1 MIPKHRPHAKAE
13 QAVYDLI
20 VTDFFPRVRFTAY
33 DVYCHKAEPKDED
46 LETALAQLEFEKKI
60 QRVARVFDEVDMSG
74 MVYSVAGEDGYRS
87 CFCRDCFDTTIGP
100 PGEFCT
106 ECEEAGCTPDSDC
119 ARDDAYGFGD
129 EEEGEE

>member
-20 VTDFFPRVRFTAY
+20 VTDFFPRVRFTSY

-74 MVYSVAGEDGYRS
+74 MVYSIVGEDGYRS
-87 CFCRDCFDTTIGP
+87 CFCRDCFDITIGP

-106 ECEEAGCTPDSDC
+106 ECEEAGCSSDSDC
-119 ARDDAYGFGD
+119 TRDDAYGCGD